1 MKRPLFILLSCVFSL
16 SAGEKIPTYANP
28 KAGEYFKDWLLCGPF
43 PNPLPEGINEYRN
56 DETSLG
62 FYRDYLVEKGGE
74 SRIRPGDGMTIKH
87 PDGRKIT
94 WRRYHGYLS
103 LIPLDDILQ
112 PNEGVVAYAA
122 CVILCS
128 ETTPMALSVTSN
140 DGVRVWQNGH
150 MILDH
155 MCGGTEE
162 PDRDLIPIL
171 LQKGENN
178 ILLKIAQGGG
188 KWSFQFRLLDL
199 AQTAAQMEARKH
211 LFSRPQVYET
221 EASWEIFVGQKHKIE
236 LLGSSVPAVVEILA
250 PDQKQVLA
258 RFHTRLGKTLSI
270 AKDSL
275 RLGQGVHSVLCHV
288 RTSDGDVHT
297 LRTELPVGPPPSL
310 EQTTLL
316 FKSIPKMQDSVF
328 LSRQICAVS
337 RCLESHMQQDVES
350 GHVPPMSLWKH
361 AELCASY
368 KKWREQLE
376 TAPSPYH
383 RVFPKPREIR
393 LAGGRPFLLPPCPS
407 FFDST
412 FGVCQADLDRLRHD
426 LDNRLVEQR
435 QAQGAHI
442 VLAVEAHRPWASPE
456 AYTLSVKEARIR
468 LSAASPAGLHN
479 GLVTLRLLLL
489 TESNLP
495 EAEVL
500 DYPAQAHRCA
510 FHDWP
515 VPMTEQARARL
526 YEAID
531 LKYNEIVVYTGAYFQ
546 MDDPLIRSGLQEYF
560 DLLRR
565 HHVEPI
571 PTVWLAPTTAQ
582 LEASRLKDE
591 PVVFVRDT
599 CRFDIHCLVNLES
612 SRPHLHAQPGGG
624 MVYTPGV
631 DYEIVSVEPPVLRR
645 LATGRLP
652 AKGTAFLDADIVDL
666 RNHRFAKACP
676 SEEGVYLQFAKNI
689 DRVIRC
695 FQPKKIHVNHDEIGI
710 VNSDS
715 RCQKRGMQDYEL
727 IAYQINRMHEIIKN
741 CDRRVDMIMWADAV
755 NPYHNAGKKNLEK
768 TCDLLN
774 RDIIMAHWYY
784 SVENYEQMD
793 LLEQGAKFFIDRG
806 FRTYGCPWDDLVNHQ
821 TWEKVL
827 ANYRSQPLMY
837 GLMHTQWGDRDQGL
851 AQTAASNWEET
862 SWVRK

>member
-1 MKRPLFILLSCVFSL
+1 MKRLLFLLLLCVSGL
-16 SAGEKIPTYANP
+16 NAGDKIPTYTNP
-28 KAGEYFKDWLLCGPF
+28 KTGDYFKDWLLCGPF
-43 PNPLPEGINEYRN
+43 PNPLPEGIKEYRN

-62 FYRDYLVEKGGE
+62 FYRDYLLEKGGE
-74 SRIRPGDGMTIKH
+74 SGIRPVAGMTIKH
-87 PDGRKIT
+87 PDGGKTT

-103 LIPLDDILQ
+103 LVPLDDILH

-122 CVILCS
+122 CTIVCG
-128 ETTPMALSVTSN
+128 EMTPVALSVTSN
-140 DGVRVWQNGH
+140 DGVRVWQNGQ

-162 PDRDLIPIL
+162 PDRDLIPMI
-171 LQKGENN
+171 LQKGENS

-199 AQTAAQMEARKH
+199 AQTAAQMETRQY
-211 LFSRPQVYET
+211 LFSRPQVTET
-221 EASWEIFVGQKHKIE
+221 KTRWEIFVGQKHKIE
-236 LLGSSVPAVVEILA
+236 LLGSGMPAVVEILA

-258 RFHTRLGKTLSI
+258 RFNTQLGKTLSI

-275 RLGQGVHSVLCHV
+275 RLGNGLHTVLCHV
-288 RTSDGDVHT
+288 RTSDGDLHT
-297 LRTELPVGPPPSL
+297 LRTELPVGLSPSL
-310 EQTTLL
+310 EQTSLL
-316 FKSIPKMQDSVF
+316 FKSIPKAQDSVF
-328 LSRQICAVS
+328 LSRQIRAIS
-337 RCLESHMQQDVES
+337 QCLELHLQQALES
-350 GHVPPMSLWKH
+350 GNVQPMSLWKQS
-361 AELCASY
+361 ELCATY
-368 KKWREQLE
+368 KRWREQLQ

-393 LAGGRPFLLPPCPS
+393 LAGGRPFLLPPSPS
-407 FFDST
+407 LFDST
-412 FGVCQADLDRLRHD
+412 FGVCQADLDRMRHD
-426 LDNRLVEQR
+426 LGNRFVNQR

-442 VLAVEAHRPWASPE
+442 VLAIEEQRPWASPE
-456 AYTLSVKEARIR
+456 AYALSVRESQIR

-489 TESNLP
+489 TDSSLP
-495 EAEVL
+495 EAEVI

-510 FHDWP
+510 FHSWP

-546 MDDPLIRSGLQEYF
+546 IDDPLIRSGLQEYF

-571 PTVWLAPTTAQ
+571 PTVWLTPSMAQ
-582 LEASRLKDE
+582 LEGGRLKDE
-591 PVVFVRDT
+591 PAVFVADT
-599 CRFDIHCLVNLES
+599 CRFGFECLVDLES
-612 SRPHLHAQPGGG
+612 SRPRLHSQPGGG
-624 MVYTPGV
+624 MVYSPGV
-631 DYEIVSVEPPVLRR
+631 DYEIVSAAPPVLRR
-645 LATGRLP
+645 LAAGRMP
-652 AKGTAFLDADIVDL
+652 ARATLYLDADIVDL

-676 SEEGVYLQFAKNI
+676 SEEAVYLQFAKNI
-689 DRVIRC
+689 DQVIRC

-715 RCQKRGMQDYEL
+715 RCQRRGLQDYEL
-727 IAYQINRMHEIIKN
+727 IADQINRMHEIIKK
-741 CDRRVDMIMWADAV
+741 CDANVDMIMWSDSV

-784 SVENYEQMD
+784 AAENYEEVD
-793 LLEQGAKFFIDRG
+793 VLELGAKFFIDRG
-806 FRTYGCPWDDLVNHQ
+806 FRTYGCPWDNLINHQ
-821 TWEKVL
+821 AWEKVL
-827 ANYRSQPLMY
+827 ANYRSQPLMC

-851 AQTAASNWEET
+851 AQTAASNWQET
-862 SWVRK
+862 SWIRK

>member
-1 MKRPLFILLSCVFSL
+1 MNRLLCILLCSVFSL
-16 SAGEKIPTYANP
+16 SAGDKIPTYTNP
-28 KAGEYFKDWLLCGPF
+28 KVGEYFKDWLLCGPF
-43 PNPLPEGINEYRN
+43 PNPLPEGIKEYRN

-62 FYRDYLVEKGGE
+62 FYRDYLIEKGGE
-74 SRIRPGDGMTIKH
+74 SKIRPVQGMIIKH
-87 PDGRKIT
+87 PDGGKIA

-122 CVILCS
+122 CTILCS
-128 ETTPMALSVTSN
+128 ETTPVALSVTSN
-140 DGVRVWQNGH
+140 DGVRVWQNGL

-162 PDRDLIPIL
+162 PDRDLIPMV

-199 AQTAAQMEARKH
+199 AQTAAQMETRKH
-211 LFSRPQVYET
+211 LFSRPQISET
-221 EASWEIFVGQKHKIE
+221 ETSWEIFVGQKHKIE
-236 LLGSSVPAVVEILA
+236 LLGSNEPAVVEILA

-275 RLGQGVHSVLCHV
+275 RLNHGLHTVLCHV
-288 RTSDGDVHT
+288 RTNDGDVHT
-297 LRTELPVGPPPSL
+297 LRSELPVGPSPSML
-310 EQTTLL
+310 QTSRL
-316 FKSIPKMQDSVF
+316 FKTIPTVQDSAF
-328 LSRQICAVS
+328 LSRQIRAVS
-337 RCLESHMQQDVES
+337 QCLESHMQQDLES
-350 GHVPPMSLWKH
+350 GNVPPMSRWKH
-361 AELCASY
+361 NELCASY
-368 KKWREQLE
+368 KKWREQLQ

-383 RVFPKPREIR
+383 RVFPQPREIR
-393 LAGGRPFLLPPCPS
+393 LGGGRSFLLPPSPS
-407 FFDST
+407 LFDST
-412 FGVCQADLDRLRHD
+412 FGVCQADLDRMRHD
-426 LDNRLVEQR
+426 LGDRLVWQR
-435 QAQGAHI
+435 QPQGAHI
-442 VLAVEAHRPWASPE
+442 VLTIDTRRPWASPE
-456 AYTLSVKEARIR
+456 AYTLSVREAQIR

-479 GLVTLRLLLL
+479 GLVTLRLLVL
-489 TESNLP
+489 TDSSLP
-495 EAEVL
+495 EAEVF

-510 FHDWP
+510 FHSWP
-515 VPMTEQARARL
+515 VPMTEQARVRL

-546 MDDPLIRSGLQEYF
+546 MDDPHIRNGLQEYF

-571 PTVWLAPTTAQ
+571 PTVWLTPSIAQ
-582 LEASRLKDE
+582 LEGSRLVDE
-591 PVVFVRDT
+591 PADFVADT
-599 CRFDIHCLVNLES
+599 CRFDFQCLVDLES
-612 SRPHLHAQPGGG
+612 SRPRLHARPGGG
-624 MVYTPGV
+624 TVYTPGV
-631 DYEIVSVEPPVLRR
+631 DYEIVSTTPPVLRR
-645 LATGRLP
+645 LTTGRLP
-652 AKGTAFLDADIVDL
+652 AKETVFLDADIVDL

-676 SEEGVYLQFAKNI
+676 SEEEVYLLFAKNI
-689 DRVIRC
+689 ERVIHC
-695 FQPKKIHVNHDEIGI
+695 LQPKKIHVNHDEIGI

-715 RCQKRGMQDYEL
+715 RCHRRDMPDDEL

-784 SVENYEQMD
+784 SAENYEQVD
-793 LLEQGAKFFIDRG
+793 LLERGAKFFIDRG

-821 TWEKVL
+821 AWENVL

-837 GLMHTQWGDRDQGL
+837 GLMHTQWSGRNDGL
-851 AQTAASNWEET
+851 AQTAASNWEDT
-862 SWVRK
+862 SWLRK